1 MKKILVF
8 VLVAFLL
15 MIFAGCTDTAMKK
28 DVDDLKAKVQTMEE
42 TLNKMQAEKDS
53 IMKAEEMEKVEEVKK
68 MEEEKKV
75 EPVKKPA
82 PKTK

>member
-1 MKKILVF
+1 MKK
-8 VLVAFLL
+8 VLVIVLGAFLL
-15 MIFAGCTDTAMKK
+15 MMFAGCTDTAMKK

-42 TLNKMQAEKDS
+42 TLTKMQAEKDS
-53 IMKAEEMEKVEEVKK
+53 IMKAEQIKEEEEKK
-68 MEEEKKV
+68 MEEKKPV